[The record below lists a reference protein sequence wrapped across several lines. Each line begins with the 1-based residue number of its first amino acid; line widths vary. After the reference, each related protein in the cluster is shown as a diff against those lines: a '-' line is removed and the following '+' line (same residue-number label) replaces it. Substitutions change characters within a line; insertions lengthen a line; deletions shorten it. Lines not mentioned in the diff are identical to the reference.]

1 MNAPAACPNCG
12 HVLHARKNLTPVQ
25 RSIYR
30 WVARF
35 VAKQGYAPS
44 FQEIAD
50 AFHYR
55 SLSTVAEIL
64 KEIERK
70 GWVGFDAPNVPRA
83 LFLIEPVEV

>member
-1 MNAPAACPNCG
+1 M
-12 HVLHARKNLTPVQ
+12 TPVQ

-35 VAKQGYAPS
+35 MRDHDYAPS
-44 FQEIAD
+44 YQEIAD

-64 KEIERK
+64 REIERK
-70 GWVGFDAPNVPRA
+70 GWIGFDAPNVPRV
-83 LFLIEPVEV
+83 LFLIEPVESGR